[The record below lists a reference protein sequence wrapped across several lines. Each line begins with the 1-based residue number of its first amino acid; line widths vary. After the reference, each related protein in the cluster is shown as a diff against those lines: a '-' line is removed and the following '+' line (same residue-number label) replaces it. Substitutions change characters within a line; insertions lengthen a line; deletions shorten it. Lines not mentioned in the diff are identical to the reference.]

1 MQINTTDNGDRTA
14 EHGWRE
20 RQAAAMG
27 APYLEPTRTLRVTL
41 DGIRYEILDAII
53 SWQVP
58 VDDGLRCLRC
68 GDYLQVIAPK
78 HLYERPIVS
87 CACSSS
93 FLFTVGAANPA
104 STS

>member
-1 MQINTTDNGDRTA
+1 MQINATNNGERTA
-14 EHGWRE
+14 EHEWRE

-27 APYLEPTRTLRVTL
+27 APYPEPTRTLRITL

-58 VDDGLRCLRC
+58 VDDSLRCLRC

-78 HLYERPIVS
+78 HLYERPSVR
-87 CACSSS
+87 CACSLS
-93 FLFTVGAANPA
+93 FLFSVGAADP
-104 STS
+104 TSIS